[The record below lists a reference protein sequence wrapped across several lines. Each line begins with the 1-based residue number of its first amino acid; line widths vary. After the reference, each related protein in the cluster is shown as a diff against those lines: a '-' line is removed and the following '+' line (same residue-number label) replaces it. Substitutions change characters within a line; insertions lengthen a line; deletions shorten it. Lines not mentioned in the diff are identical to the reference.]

1 MGSLLKV
8 TPNLSPSFAVPALG
22 LCSNADLLAP
32 LVGARFHAST
42 PFQGQLALLRSFSLQ
57 SARLMYRW
65 GSTSLRATSQLP
77 RELSQFPQR
86 SLSPAVATQ
95 IDAADCTAW
104 GVWQTAYTCSVSVV
118 ALVVSGSFCDP
129 MDCIACQAPLSMGFS
144 RQESWCGLPFPPPGE
159 LLDPGIDPES
169 LCLLHWKMGSI
180 WEALSMSVQIQRPLF
195 L

>member
-1 MGSLLKV
+1 
-8 TPNLSPSFAVPALG
+8 
-22 LCSNADLLAP
+22 
-32 LVGARFHAST
+32 
-42 PFQGQLALLRSFSLQ
+42 
-57 SARLMYRW
+57 MYRW

-144 RQESWCGLPFPPPGE
+144 RQEYWRGLPLPSPGDLPDPRNEPQVSCTVVRRVDWPHLKFMATTGNLWCSAGQAQLE
-159 LLDPGIDPES
+159 LS
-169 LCLLHWKMGSI
+169 LGDSPSVV
-180 WEALSMSVQIQRPLF
+180 LSA
-195 L
+195 